1 MRFVWTREMATC
13 SWEGGKTGPPQPG
26 VPGNAQ
32 SCQPGVW
39 AGRSPPCPWAQGR
52 PLCAQV
58 RGRENFE
65 ILMKVKEGL
74 ELMEQVPQQVVESY
88 RQQQQQLL
96 QRP

>member
-1 MRFVWTREMATC
+1 MCGQGRRPPAP
-13 SWEGGKTGPPQPG
+13 GKEERRGPLSLG
-26 VPGNAQ
+26 HRGTHRAA
-32 SCQPGVW
+32 SRGA
-39 AGRSPPCPWAQGR
+39 AGRSPTGAGHR
-52 PLCAQV
+52 VGLSAQV